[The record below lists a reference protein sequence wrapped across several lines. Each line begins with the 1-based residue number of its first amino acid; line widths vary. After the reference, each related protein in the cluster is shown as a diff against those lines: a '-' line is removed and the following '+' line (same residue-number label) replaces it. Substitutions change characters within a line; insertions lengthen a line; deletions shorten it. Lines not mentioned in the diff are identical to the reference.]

1 MFGYVMVNKLE
12 LKVKD
17 FETYQAFYC
26 GLCERLKKRHGLS
39 SGFLLTYDMTFLAIL
54 LSSLYEEE
62 EKKEEWH
69 RCIMHPTE
77 KKRVIYT
84 EFIDYASDMD
94 LLLCY
99 HNLMDDWID
108 EHDYKKLL
116 LARSFEKRYHEVA
129 SMYPRQRKAIKK
141 YINHLHRCE
150 EENNQNLDCASGFTG
165 KLLAE
170 IFVYRN
176 DIWEQNLRQVGFFL
190 GKFIYLMDAYE
201 DVFEDKKKNNYA
213 FTLIELLATILILA
227 LIMIIAV
234 PNVMSTIDKNKQDTY
249 VEDAKKMITLAEYKI
264 RSDTSIPLPTSGNCI
279 IVPLNSL
286 DLSDFNEGPEGGSY
300 DLENSYVLVARNGNS
315 YLYYATIVE
324 NYDDSKRGIPLTSR
338 NELNKENARKNVFSN
353 DDLTIV
359 KPTIGSNIN
368 GYTVTNIIDS

>member
-26 GLCERLKKRHGLS
+26 GLCERLNKRHGLS

-150 EENNQNLDCASGFTG
+150 EENNQNLDCASGLTG

-176 DIWEQNLRQVGFFL
+176 DIWEQNLRQMGFFL

-201 DVFEDKKKNNYA
+201 DVFEDKKKNNYNPFLSMAEEADFDERCLSILNLMMADCCQA
-213 FTLIELLATILILA
+213 FE
-227 LIMIIAV
+227 
-234 PNVMSTIDKNKQDTY
+234 
-249 VEDAKKMITLAEYKI
+249 
-264 RSDTSIPLPTSGNCI
+264 RLP
-279 IVPLNSL
+279 
-286 DLSDFNEGPEGGSY
+286 
-300 DLENSYVLVARNGNS
+300 
-315 YLYYATIVE
+315 IVE
-324 NYDDSKRGIPLTSR
+324 YSDILR
-338 NELNKENARKNVFSN
+338 NILYSGVWMKFAQIRKTRKEGTGERKDV
-353 DDLTIV
+353 
-359 KPTIGSNIN
+359 
-368 GYTVTNIIDS
+368 

>member
-1 MFGYVMVNKLE
+1 M
-12 LKVKD
+12 
-17 FETYQAFYC
+17 
-26 GLCERLKKRHGLS
+26 
-39 SGFLLTYDMTFLAIL
+39 
-54 LSSLYEEE
+54 
-62 EKKEEWH
+62 
-69 RCIMHPTE
+69 
-77 KKRVIYT
+77 
-84 EFIDYASDMD
+84 
-94 LLLCY
+94 
-99 HNLMDDWID
+99 
-108 EHDYKKLL
+108 
-116 LARSFEKRYHEVA
+116 
-129 SMYPRQRKAIKK
+129 
-141 YINHLHRCE
+141 
-150 EENNQNLDCASGFTG
+150 
-165 KLLAE
+165 
-170 IFVYRN
+170 
-176 DIWEQNLRQVGFFL
+176 
-190 GKFIYLMDAYE
+190 
-201 DVFEDKKKNNYA
+201 KKNG

-227 LIMIIAV
+227 LIMLIAV

-324 NYDDSKRGIPLTSR
+324 NYDGSKRGIPLTSR

-359 KPTIGSNIN
+359 KPIIGSNIN

>member
-1 MFGYVMVNKLE
+1 M
-12 LKVKD
+12 
-17 FETYQAFYC
+17 
-26 GLCERLKKRHGLS
+26 
-39 SGFLLTYDMTFLAIL
+39 
-54 LSSLYEEE
+54 
-62 EKKEEWH
+62 
-69 RCIMHPTE
+69 
-77 KKRVIYT
+77 
-84 EFIDYASDMD
+84 
-94 LLLCY
+94 
-99 HNLMDDWID
+99 
-108 EHDYKKLL
+108 
-116 LARSFEKRYHEVA
+116 
-129 SMYPRQRKAIKK
+129 
-141 YINHLHRCE
+141 
-150 EENNQNLDCASGFTG
+150 
-165 KLLAE
+165 
-170 IFVYRN
+170 
-176 DIWEQNLRQVGFFL
+176 
-190 GKFIYLMDAYE
+190 
-201 DVFEDKKKNNYA
+201 KKNG

-353 DDLTIV
+353 DDLNIV
-359 KPTIGSNIN
+359 KPTVGSRIN
-368 GYTVTNIIDS
+368 GYNVTNIIDS

>member
-1 MFGYVMVNKLE
+1 M
-12 LKVKD
+12 
-17 FETYQAFYC
+17 
-26 GLCERLKKRHGLS
+26 
-39 SGFLLTYDMTFLAIL
+39 
-54 LSSLYEEE
+54 
-62 EKKEEWH
+62 
-69 RCIMHPTE
+69 
-77 KKRVIYT
+77 
-84 EFIDYASDMD
+84 
-94 LLLCY
+94 
-99 HNLMDDWID
+99 
-108 EHDYKKLL
+108 
-116 LARSFEKRYHEVA
+116 
-129 SMYPRQRKAIKK
+129 
-141 YINHLHRCE
+141 
-150 EENNQNLDCASGFTG
+150 
-165 KLLAE
+165 
-170 IFVYRN
+170 
-176 DIWEQNLRQVGFFL
+176 
-190 GKFIYLMDAYE
+190 
-201 DVFEDKKKNNYA
+201 KKNG

-359 KPTIGSNIN
+359 KPIIGSNIN

>member
-1 MFGYVMVNKLE
+1 M
-12 LKVKD
+12 
-17 FETYQAFYC
+17 
-26 GLCERLKKRHGLS
+26 
-39 SGFLLTYDMTFLAIL
+39 
-54 LSSLYEEE
+54 
-62 EKKEEWH
+62 
-69 RCIMHPTE
+69 
-77 KKRVIYT
+77 
-84 EFIDYASDMD
+84 
-94 LLLCY
+94 
-99 HNLMDDWID
+99 
-108 EHDYKKLL
+108 
-116 LARSFEKRYHEVA
+116 
-129 SMYPRQRKAIKK
+129 
-141 YINHLHRCE
+141 
-150 EENNQNLDCASGFTG
+150 
-165 KLLAE
+165 
-170 IFVYRN
+170 
-176 DIWEQNLRQVGFFL
+176 
-190 GKFIYLMDAYE
+190 
-201 DVFEDKKKNNYA
+201 KKNG

-227 LIMIIAV
+227 LIMLIAV

-353 DDLTIV
+353 DDLNIV
-359 KPTIGSNIN
+359 KPTVGSKIN